1 MVNFEEAK
9 SEREIKDDSQV
20 SVLVNRVDDGL
31 QRIYRRKRM
40 KVQVFGINFKHQF
53 KMSLGIQF

>member
-40 KVQVFGINFKHQF
+40 KVQVFGINFEHQF